1 MPQQSI
7 NTSAARNLAT
17 TTKTPPQMQAIS
29 PRWLLRF
36 LPWVNVEAG
45 TYRVNRVRIVRQV
58 GGKIPIRYDAGMA
71 VDLPP
76 EALRAIPA
84 FAEVDGQ
91 LLELMRSKLVEVK
104 YDRGELVAEEGKDD
118 NKLRILVAGTAESF
132 RIGDRGE
139 KLRVKVLGYGDFHG
153 VAQLLT
159 EQPAP
164 HSVRTLTPCRYL
176 EITKKALQKC
186 LDAKPSLREGFVEA
200 IRRQFESGAAASGF
214 GERQIQVGA
223 AHEGEQALPETFAD
237 FDERPREY
245 PLSLVQTIVRLHTR
259 VSDLYNVPINQL
271 REQVRLTVEAMREME
286 EYQIVNNPEF
296 GLVNAVEPSMRI
308 NTRYGPPTPDD
319 MDELL
324 SLVWKKPAFFLAN
337 PRAIAA
343 FGREC
348 TRRGVPPPTVQ
359 LFGCPFL
366 TWRGV
371 PLVPCD
377 KVEVHDSTHG
387 LHSGK
392 TSILLMRVGEADQ
405 GVVGLHQ
412 VGIPGEIMPGVSAR
426 LMEINQSAVASYLI
440 TRYFNCATLV
450 GDALG
455 MLENVEVG
463 FYHDYA

>member
-1 MPQQSI
+1 MTPQSI

-58 GGKIPIRYDAGMA
+58 GGKVPIRYDTGMA
-71 VDLPP
+71 IDLPAD
-76 EALRAIPA
+76 ALRAIPA
-84 FAEVDGQ
+84 FAEVDARV
-91 LLELMRSKLVEVK
+91 LELMRQRLVEVE
-104 YDRGELVAEEGKDD
+104 YDRGDLLSEEGKDD
-118 NKLRILVAGTAESF
+118 DKLRIIVEGTAESY
-132 RIGDRGE
+132 RLGDHGE
-139 KLRVKVLGYGDFHG
+139 KLRTKVLGYGDFQG
-153 VAQLLT
+153 VQQLLT
-159 EQPAP
+159 AQPAT
-164 HSVRTLTPCRYL
+164 HTVRTLTPCRCL
-176 EITKKALQKC
+176 EIGAPALQEC
-186 LDAKPSLREGFVEA
+186 LDKEPGLREGFVAA
-200 IRRQFESGAAASGF
+200 IKRQFEAGAMASGF

-223 AHEGEQALPETFAD
+223 AHDGEQELPETFAD
-237 FDERPREY
+237 YDECPREY

-296 GLVNAVEPSMRI
+296 GLLNVVEPAMRI

-343 FGREC
+343 FAREC
-348 TRRGVPPPTVQ
+348 TRRGVPPVVVH
-359 LFGCPFL
+359 LFGCPFI

-377 KVEVHDSTHG
+377 KVEVRDSNG
-387 LHSGK
+387 LHTGK
-392 TSILLMRVGEADQ
+392 THILLMRVGEADQ

-412 VGIPGEIMPGVSAR
+412 VGIPGEIQPGVSAR
-426 LMEINQSAVASYLI
+426 LMEINQSAVASYLV
-440 TRYFNCATLV
+440 TRYFNCASLV
-450 GDALG
+450 GDALAV
-455 MLENVEVG
+455 LENVEVG